1 MDLEVVTVGN
11 ELLLGFTLDSNAAD
25 IARALSSAGAR
36 VVRRTTVGDDAAAI
50 RSSVSDALERTGFV
64 VVTGGLGPTRDDI
77 TKRAVA
83 ELFGA
88 PLDLD
93 KVYLELLRQRF
104 AKLGRGPMPESNRT
118 QAEIPRGAK
127 VLPNPRGT
135 APGLWLEGESGVA
148 VLLPGIPEEMRRIL
162 EREVIPRIERYD
174 PPAEG
179 SEPVVTLSRTL
190 RTTGASESD
199 LADRIGD
206 LEQQLGPVTLAY
218 LPGVEG
224 PDLRL
229 TAWQMLAKE
238 AKTELEKDVD
248 LLLPVLGRNFYGEG
262 TVQLAAVLL
271 DTLRQKGFKLA
282 VAESCTGGLVSAKL
296 TAVPGSSDVFAGGV
310 VCYTNESKIRDLAV
324 PAETIEHHGAVSGE
338 VARAM
343 VEGVCRRFDTDVGV
357 AITGIAGPG
366 GGTEEKPRGT
376 VWIAAKV
383 GEAVE
388 THKRWFPGGREEVR
402 HRSAQAGL
410 DMVRQMLG
418 EEGTGNGER

>member
-11 ELLLGFTLDSNAAD
+11 ELLLGLTLDSNAAD
-25 IARALSSAGAR
+25 IARSLSSAGIR
-36 VVRRTTVGDDAAAI
+36 VVRRTSVGDDAAAI

-64 VVTGGLGPTRDDI
+64 IVTGGLGPTQDDI
-77 TKRAVA
+77 TKLAVA

-93 KVYLELLRQRF
+93 EAYLELLRHRF
-104 AKLGRGPMPESNRT
+104 ARLSRGPMPESNRS
-118 QAEIPRGAK
+118 QAEVPRGAE

-148 VLLPGIPEEMRRIL
+148 VLLPGIPDEMRRIL
-162 EREVIPRIERYD
+162 QREVAPRIQRYD
-174 PPAEG
+174 PAARG
-179 SEPVVTLSRTL
+179 TDPVVTLSRTL

-206 LEQQLGPVTLAY
+206 LERQLGPVTLAY

-224 PDLRL
+224 PDIRL
-229 TAWQMLAKE
+229 TAWQMPAKK
-238 AKTELEKDVD
+238 AKTELEKDVG
-248 LLLPVLGRNFYGEG
+248 LLRPLLGRNFYGEG
-262 TVQLAAVLL
+262 SVQLAAVVL
-271 DTLRQKGFKLA
+271 DVLRQGGLKIA
-282 VAESCTGGLVSAKL
+282 VAESCTGGLVGAKL
-296 TAVPGSSDVFAGGV
+296 TAVPGSSDVFVGGII
-310 VCYTNESKIRDLAV
+310 CYSNESKIRDLAV
-324 PAETIEHHGAVSGE
+324 PAETIEQHGAVSDE

-343 VEGVCRRFDTDVGV
+343 VEGACQRFGTDVAL

-383 GEAVE
+383 GEVV
-388 THKRWFPGGREEVR
+388 KSDRRWFPGEREEVR
-402 HRSAQAGL
+402 LRSAQAGMDL
-410 DMVRQMLG
+410 VRQILA
-418 EEGTGNGER
+418 E